1 MVAKDRR
8 SLPEGGAAPTTKQQP
23 AMSPPDAAAAS
34 TPELS
39 SVTRVVVGEKDTVGA
54 MVPGMPYVA
63 ATPYLVAVAE
73 LACADLVRGLLEPGQ
88 ITVGSRVVIDHLG
101 PSKVGA
107 ALVVKAALASRE
119 KNRFRFTVRI
129 EDGDRVV
136 ATVEHVRAA
145 VSLQKIMSALG

>member
-1 MVAKDRR
+1 MSSSDT
-8 SLPEGGAAPTTKQQP
+8 PAAL
-23 AMSPPDAAAAS
+23 

-63 ATPYLVAVAE
+63 ATPYLVAIAE
-73 LACADLVRGLLEPGQ
+73 SACGHLVRDLLEPGR

-107 ALVVKAALASRE
+107 ELVIKAALINRE
-119 KNRFRFTVRI
+119 KNRFRFAVQI
-129 EDGDRVV
+129 EDGDRTV
-136 ATVEHVRAA
+136 AIIEHERAS